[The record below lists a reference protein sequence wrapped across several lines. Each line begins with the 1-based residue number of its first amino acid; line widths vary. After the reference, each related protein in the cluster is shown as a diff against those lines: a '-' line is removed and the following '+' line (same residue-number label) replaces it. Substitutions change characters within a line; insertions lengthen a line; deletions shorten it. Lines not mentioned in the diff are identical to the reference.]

1 MNHCPITFQEHMLFC
16 DSCDLGFHMNCH
28 FPPIATKP
36 PGKWICYRCQDA
48 STVRAITRM
57 SSRSQSADTKNGNAT
72 TKSTARGTLLCLS
85 D

>member
-1 MNHCPITFQEHMLFC
+1 MLFC

-57 SSRSQSADTKNGNAT
+57 SSRSQSADTKNGNAI
-72 TKSTARGTLLCLS
+72 TKSTRGHTAMS
-85 D
+85 VGD